1 MTAAKQKRAPSGEG
15 AQEMEETMPAVD
27 ANLLHRIAP
36 KFSGSRAD
44 RQAEIIDGIGPVIQA
59 VLADYEITT
68 PLRIAH
74 FLAQICHESAG
85 LRTTEEFADGS
96 AYEERAD
103 LGNVEPGDGQR
114 FKGRGLLQLTGRSNY
129 KIYGDALGIDLI
141 QKPEQASDPVTSL
154 KIACLYW
161 KRHDINP
168 LCDGDNLQAVT
179 RKVNGGLNGLDSR
192 ADFLAKAKV
201 ALSQQQAAAI
211 DAATDD
217 PRSVLHRGE
226 DGEPVASLQSR
237 LRAHGFDIS
246 VDGNFGAAT
255 ELAVKQFQLQQ
266 GLVSDGI
273 VGPKTW
279 DRLSA

>member
-1 MTAAKQKRAPSGEG
+1 MLS
-15 AQEMEETMPAVD
+15 VD

-44 RQAEIIDGIGPVIQA
+44 RQAEIIDGIGSAMSA
-59 VLADYEITT
+59 VLADYEITNR
-68 PLRIAH
+68 LRIAH

-96 AYEERAD
+96 AYEGRAD
-103 LGNVEPGDGQR
+103 LGNVESGDGRR

-141 QKPEQASDPVTSL
+141 ENPEQAADPLTSL

-161 KRHDINP
+161 KRHGINP
-168 LCDGDNLQAVT
+168 LCDADNLQAVT
-179 RKVNGGLNGLDSR
+179 RKVNGGLNGLDGR
-192 ADFLAKAKV
+192 ADFLAKAKA
-201 ALSQQQAAAI
+201 ALLQQQAAAI
-211 DAATDD
+211 VAATDD
-217 PRSVLHRGE
+217 PRPVLHRGE
-226 DGEPVASLQSR
+226 DGDAVAGLQSR

-266 GLVSDGI
+266 ELVSDGI

-279 DRLSA
+279 DRLPA

>member
-1 MTAAKQKRAPSGEG
+1 
-15 AQEMEETMPAVD
+15 
-27 ANLLHRIAP
+27 
-36 KFSGSRAD
+36 
-44 RQAEIIDGIGPVIQA
+44 
-59 VLADYEITT
+59 
-68 PLRIAH
+68 
-74 FLAQICHESAG
+74 
-85 LRTTEEFADGS
+85 
-96 AYEERAD
+96 
-103 LGNVEPGDGQR
+103 
-114 FKGRGLLQLTGRSNY
+114 
-129 KIYGDALGIDLI
+129 
-141 QKPEQASDPVTSL
+141 
-154 KIACLYW
+154 
-161 KRHDINP
+161 
-168 LCDGDNLQAVT
+168 
-179 RKVNGGLNGLDSR
+179 
-192 ADFLAKAKV
+192 V

-217 PRSVLHRGE
+217 PRPVLHRGE

>member
-1 MTAAKQKRAPSGEG
+1 MFAI
-15 AQEMEETMPAVD
+15 D
-27 ANLLHRIAP
+27 ADLLRRIAP
-36 KFSGSRAD
+36 KFSGSSAD
-44 RQAEIIDGIGPVIQA
+44 RQAEIIDGIGSVMLA
-59 VLADYEITT
+59 VLAEYEITNA
-68 PLRIAH
+68 LRIAH
-74 FLAQICHESAG
+74 FLAQICHETAG

-96 AYEERAD
+96 AYEGRAD
-103 LGNVEPGDGQR
+103 LGNVEQGDGRR

-141 QKPEQASDPVTSL
+141 ENPEQASDPVTSL

-161 KRHDINP
+161 KQHEINP
-168 LCDGDNLQAVT
+168 LCDEDHLQAVT

-192 ADFLAKAKV
+192 ADFLAKAKA
-201 ALSQQQAAAI
+201 ALSHQQAAAI

-217 PRSVLHRGE
+217 PRPILHRGE
-226 DGEPVASLQSR
+226 DGDGVVSLQSR
-237 LRAHGFDIS
+237 LRAHGFDIA

>member
-1 MTAAKQKRAPSGEG
+1 MFT
-15 AQEMEETMPAVD
+15 VD
-27 ANLLHRIAP
+27 ANLLRGVVP
-36 KFSGSRAD
+36 KFTGSRAD
-44 RQAEIIDGIGPVIQA
+44 RQTEIIDSIGA
-59 VLADYEITT
+59 VMSAVFGDYEITNR
-68 PLRIAH
+68 LRIAH

-96 AYEERAD
+96 AYEGRAD
-103 LGNVEPGDGQR
+103 LGNVEPGDGRR

-129 KIYGDALGIDLI
+129 KIYGDDLGIDLI
-141 QKPEQASDPVTSL
+141 QNPEQASDPVTSL

-161 KRHDINP
+161 KKHDINP
-168 LCDGDNLQAVT
+168 LCDEDNLQAVT

-211 DAATDD
+211 GAATDD
-217 PRSVLHRGE
+217 PRPVLHRGE
-226 DGEPVASLQSR
+226 DGDAVVSLQSR

-255 ELAVKQFQLQQ
+255 ELAVKQFQMQQ
-266 GLVSDGI
+266 GLDSDGL
-273 VGPKTW
+273 VGPTTW
-279 DRLSA
+279 DRLFA

>member
-1 MTAAKQKRAPSGEG
+1 MFT
-15 AQEMEETMPAVD
+15 VD
-27 ANLLHRIAP
+27 ANLLRRIAP

-44 RQAEIIDGIGPVIQA
+44 RQTEIIDGIGPEMLA
-59 VLADYEITT
+59 VLAEYEITNA
-68 PLRIAH
+68 LRIAH

-96 AYEERAD
+96 AYEGRAD

-114 FKGRGLLQLTGRSNY
+114 FKGRGLLQLTGRANY

-141 QKPEQASDPVTSL
+141 AKAEQASDPVTSL

-161 KRHDINP
+161 KKHDINA
-168 LCDGDNLQAVT
+168 LCDEDNLQAVT

-192 ADFLAKAKV
+192 ADFLAKAKA

-217 PRSVLHRGE
+217 PRPVLHRGE
-226 DGEPVASLQSR
+226 DGDAVAALQSR
-237 LRAHGFDIS
+237 LRTHGFDIT

-255 ELAVKQFQLQQ
+255 ELAVKQFQLQR
-266 GLVSDGI
+266 GVVSDGI

-279 DRLSA
+279 DLLAA

>member
-1 MTAAKQKRAPSGEG
+1 
-15 AQEMEETMPAVD
+15 MEEAMPTVD

-36 KFSGSRAD
+36 TFSGSRAD

-68 PLRIAH
+68 RLRIAH

-85 LRTTEEFADGS
+85 LRTTQEFADGS
-96 AYEERAD
+96 AYVGRAD
-103 LGNVEPGDGQR
+103 LGNVEPGDGSL

-141 QKPEQASDPVTSL
+141 ENPQQAADPPTSL

-161 KRHDINP
+161 KKNGINP
-168 LCDGDNLQAVT
+168 LCDADNLQAVT

-192 ADFLAKAKV
+192 ADFLAKAKA

-217 PRSVLHRGE
+217 PRPVLHRGE
-226 DGEPVASLQSR
+226 DGDAVASLQSQ

-255 ELAVKQFQLQQ
+255 ELAVKQYQLQQ

>member
-1 MTAAKQKRAPSGEG
+1 MFT
-15 AQEMEETMPAVD
+15 VD
-27 ANLLHRIAP
+27 ANLLRRIAP

-44 RQAEIIDGIGPVIQA
+44 RQAEIIDGIGSVMQA
-59 VLADYEITT
+59 VLADYAITD

-96 AYEERAD
+96 AYEGRAD
-103 LGNVEPGDGQR
+103 LGNVEPGDGRR

-141 QKPEQASDPVTSL
+141 ENPEQAANPLTSL

-161 KRHDINP
+161 KRRDINP
-168 LCDGDNLQAVT
+168 LCDADNLQAVT
-179 RKVNGGLNGLDSR
+179 RRVNGGLNGLDSR
-192 ADFLAKAKV
+192 AEFLAKAKA
-201 ALSQQQAAAI
+201 ALSQQQAPAI
-211 DAATDD
+211 VAATDD
-217 PRSVLHRGE
+217 PRPVLHRGE
-226 DGEPVASLQSR
+226 GGDAVATLQSR

-246 VDGNFGAAT
+246 VDRKFGAAT

>member
-1 MTAAKQKRAPSGEG
+1 
-15 AQEMEETMPAVD
+15 MEETMFTVD
-27 ANLLHRIAP
+27 ANLLRRIAP
-36 KFSGSRAD
+36 KFSGSKAD
-44 RQAEIIDGIGPVIQA
+44 RQAEIIDGISSVMLA
-59 VLADYEITT
+59 VLTDYEITN

-96 AYEERAD
+96 AYEGRAD
-103 LGNVEPGDGQR
+103 LGNVEPGDGRR

-129 KIYGDALGIDLI
+129 KIYGDALGINLI
-141 QKPEQASDPVTSL
+141 ENPEQAADPLTSL

-161 KRHDINP
+161 KKRDINP
-168 LCDGDNLQAVT
+168 LCDADNLQAVT

-192 ADFLAKAKV
+192 ADFLAKAKA
-201 ALSQQQAAAI
+201 ALSQQHAAAI
-211 DAATDD
+211 DVATDD
-217 PRSVLHRGE
+217 PRPVLHRGE
-226 DGEPVASLQSR
+226 DGDAVASLQSR

-246 VDGNFGAAT
+246 ADGNFGAAT
-255 ELAVKQFQLQQ
+255 ELAVKQFQRQQ

-279 DRLSA
+279 HRLSA

>member
-1 MTAAKQKRAPSGEG
+1 
-15 AQEMEETMPAVD
+15 MEETMFTVD
-27 ANLLHRIAP
+27 THLLHHITP
-36 KFSGSRAD
+36 KFSGSAAE
-44 RQAEIIDGIGPVIQA
+44 RQAEIINGISLEMLA
-59 VLADYEITT
+59 VLADFEITNA
-68 PLRIAH
+68 LRIAH

-85 LRTTEEFADGS
+85 LRTTEEFADGG
-96 AYEERAD
+96 AYEGRAD
-103 LGNVEPGDGQR
+103 LGNVEPGDGRR

-141 QKPEQASDPVTSL
+141 ENPEQASDPVTSL

-168 LCDGDNLQAVT
+168 LCDADDLRAVT

-192 ADFLAKAKV
+192 ADFLAKAKTV
-201 ALSQQQAAAI
+201 LSQQQAAGIA
-211 DAATDD
+211 AATDD
-217 PRSVLHRGE
+217 PWPVLHRGE
-226 DGEPVASLQSR
+226 DSDAVASLQSR

-255 ELAVKQFQLQQ
+255 ELAVKQFQRQQ

-273 VGPKTW
+273 VGPTTW